1 MRTFIAFLLLYLLF
15 LAQAS
20 VTPWWPDLV
29 LLGLIAVSLHE
40 TRIASTLVGAFVGL
54 CLDMTNP
61 GFTGTSLFALAVTGY
76 GVASLRT
83 LFYRARWATLLFVL
97 MALAL
102 KWTALALL
110 GPGLPGLAPL
120 LVSSAVTVV
129 LAPLAELGL
138 ARLLYPGWQPA

>member
-1 MRTFIAFLLLYLLF
+1 MRTFVAFLLLYLVF
-15 LAQAS
+15 LVQAGVS
-20 VTPWWPDLV
+20 PWWPDFV

-40 TRIASTLVGAFVGL
+40 TRLTSALAGAFAGL

-61 GFTGTSLFALAVTGY
+61 AFAGAGLFALAVTGY

-97 MALAL
+97 LALAL
-102 KWTALALL
+102 KWAALALF

-120 LVSSAVTVV
+120 LVSSALTMA
-129 LAPLAELGL
+129 LAPPVELGL
-138 ARLLYPGWQPA
+138 ARFLYPGWQPV